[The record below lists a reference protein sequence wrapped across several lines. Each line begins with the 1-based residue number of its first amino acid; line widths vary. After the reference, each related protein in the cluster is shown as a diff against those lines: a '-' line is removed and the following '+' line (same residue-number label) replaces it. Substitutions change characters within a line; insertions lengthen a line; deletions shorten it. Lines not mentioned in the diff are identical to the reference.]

1 MRSNRRGEVFLRGVH
16 DRPDDVRARYR
27 VGDLE
32 FEIGIDDFFQ
42 VNKYLNEQWVQSIA
56 NYLEPRPGD
65 FLLDLFC
72 GSGLITLSLARS
84 LRACVGVEANG
95 NAVRNA
101 RLNAER
107 NGIGNVSFFLEDLT
121 RRIDLEDLLPA
132 HEGRLK
138 VVVDPPRTGIAS
150 HMIEHIVKL
159 NPQVVVYVS
168 CNSATFARDL
178 RLFRSLGY
186 RVERLAAIDMFP
198 RTHHVE
204 TIARIIPEGVY
215 PQGRQGSARLPIDLD
230 RVGFCFYI
238 DNR

>member
-1 MRSNRRGEVFLRGVH
+1 MRSNRRGEIFLKGVP
-16 DRPDDVRARYR
+16 DRPDDARARYL

-56 NYLEPRPGD
+56 EYLEPRPGD

-84 LRACVGVEANG
+84 LRACVGIEANG

-101 RLNAER
+101 RFNGER
-107 NGIGNVSFFLEDLT
+107 NGIGNVSFFLKDLT
-121 RRIDLEDLLPA
+121 RKTDLETLVPA
-132 HEGRLK
+132 RGNRLK

-150 HMIEHIVKL
+150 HMIESIVKL
-159 NPQVVVYVS
+159 NPSVVVYVS

-178 RLFRSLGY
+178 RLFRNLEY
-186 RVERLAAIDMFP
+186 RVERFVAIDMFP

-215 PQGRQGSARLPIDLD
+215 PQGRQGCARRPIDLD

-238 DNR
+238 DNQ